1 VSVCRACDDRAASPG
16 STPGLGVYCMLR
28 GVRTLLCAWV
38 IGMGSLG
45 DSNGVPLQLFLNRFK
60 ACAEPCRW
68 RGAVRDVAVEP
79 ASCRV
84 ARSLVVSPDGPCF
97 VVRARSV
104 RWAVRHLQPTLFTFL
119 ACLSCVS
126 CCGACGA
133 WRPLAPCRRYCISTR
148 LLFIAPPPPWL
159 TACRVQEH
167 RKSQITGPVTV

>member
-1 VSVCRACDDRAASPG
+1 MTAPPHQAVLPVLVSIACCSGVRACACVMA
-16 STPGLGVYCMLR
+16 
-28 GVRTLLCAWV
+28 
-38 IGMGSLG
+38 GMGSLG
-45 DSNGVPLQLFLNRFK
+45 DSYGVPLQLFWNRFE
-60 ACAEPCRW
+60 ACAGPCRW

-97 VVRARSV
+97 VARARSV

-159 TACRVQEH
+159 TACRLQEH